1 MNILIIGGTGLIS
14 TAVAQQAVDRGH
26 AVTLLNRG
34 QTPVRVTG
42 DFRVLTGDRSDRQ
55 AFERLLRESGLW
67 DCVIDM
73 IGFDPADAASLAS
86 AIKGRT
92 AQLVFCST
100 TNVYPKPADQY
111 PVREDH
117 RLGAAFKGGTDKIA
131 CEAVHREAEAGG
143 HYRVTVIRPGHA
155 YGETGPVLHSLG
167 SGTAF
172 LDRIRRGK
180 PVIVHG
186 DGQGL
191 WSALHAE
198 DIAQVFAAA
207 AGNPVACGRTY
218 NATGVDWMTWDQYH
232 ARVAEALGVACPE
245 RVHVSTDRLAQL
257 APDRTAQVK
266 RSLQYPGI
274 YDMAAARQDLGFTTA
289 IPFVDGMRRTI
300 RWLGEQGKIEPWESD
315 PDYDRIIS
323 ACRQ

>member
-1 MNILIIGGTGLIS
+1 MKILIIGGTGLIS

-42 DFRVLTGDRSDRQ
+42 DFRVLAGDRADRP
-55 AFERLLRESGLW
+55 AFERLVRESGSW
-67 DCVIDM
+67 DCVVDM
-73 IGFDPADAASLAS
+73 ICSDPADAVSLAS
-86 AIKGRT
+86 ALKGRT

-100 TNVYPKPADQY
+100 TNVYPKPADHY

-117 RLGAAFKGGTDKIA
+117 RVGAAFKNGVDKAA
-131 CEAVHREAEAGG
+131 CEVVHRKAEADG

-167 SGTAF
+167 SNTAV
-172 LDRIRRGK
+172 LDRIRKGR

-198 DIAQVFAAA
+198 DVAQVFSAA
-207 AGNPVACGRTY
+207 AGHPAAFGRTY
-218 NATGVDWMTWDQYH
+218 NATGLEWMTWDQYH
-232 ARVAEALGVACPE
+232 ARIAEALGVTCPE
-245 RVHVSTDRLAQL
+245 RVHIATDRLAQL

-274 YDMAAARQDLGFTTA
+274 YDMTAARTELGFCSR
-289 IPFVDGMRRTI
+289 ISFVDGMRRTI
-300 RWLGEQGKIEPWESD
+300 RWLEERGKIEPWETD
-315 PDYDRIIS
+315 PGYERIIS
-323 ACRQ
+323 AWQQ